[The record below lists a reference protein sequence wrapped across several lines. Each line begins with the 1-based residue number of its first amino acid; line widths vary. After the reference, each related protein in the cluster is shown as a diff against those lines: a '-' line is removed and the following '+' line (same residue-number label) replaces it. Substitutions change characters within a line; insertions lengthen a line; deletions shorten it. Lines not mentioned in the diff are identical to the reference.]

1 MSITF
6 VKAPRHYDANTGR
19 VRIELGHT
27 AREGRKTI
35 IPVSVPR
42 KDIQFSGA
50 LVVAEMG
57 PAKFEAII
65 CPLGKDGK
73 PTLGPLGLNDGYS
86 VWCQVERPTQAE
98 VVNAAL
104 ELLAGYVKH
113 ETIEFL

>member
-1 MSITF
+1 MSITL

-50 LVVAEMG
+50 LVVAKMG

-65 CPLGKDGK
+65 C
-73 PTLGPLGLNDGYS
+73 PLGLNDGYS

-98 VVNAAL
+98 AVNAAL